1 MRGLILLDL
10 KKLHYFITV
19 ANEASVTNAA
29 KKLNMTQPPLSHQ
42 IKVLED
48 EIGVELMHKVGRNI
62 ELTNAGIALHDQ
74 GKEILESIKIL
85 EKKLKD
91 IHNGTAGILS
101 IGSATSWGAP
111 FLSEQ
116 VAIFNERYP
125 QVQFRFYNDM
135 QHNIISLLEK
145 RVIDFSIVFPP
156 FNKKIYN
163 YIAMPKEPLIAVM
176 RKKWDDDPEKKIT
189 TFEELADKPLII
201 NMKSERHLIEYYKS
215 SEIAPN
221 IVCVHDDV
229 RSMLL
234 LAKAGL
240 GIALIPKA
248 ANWVK
253 YEENDMV
260 YKVVDRPT
268 SQINPY
274 IIWLKKHKLSNSA
287 DNFLKLIMDK

>member
-42 IKVLED
+42 IKVLEK
-48 EIGVELMHKVGRNI
+48 ELGVELMHKVGRNI
-62 ELTNAGIALHDQ
+62 ELTSAGAILHEQ
-74 GKEILESIKIL
+74 GKEILESINIL
-85 EKKLKD
+85 EKKLQD
-91 IHNGTAGILS
+91 VHNGTAGILS

-116 VAIFNERYP
+116 VSIFNERYP
-125 QVQFRFYNDM
+125 QVQFRFYDDM
-135 QHNIISLLEK
+135 QHSILSLLEK
-145 RVIDFSIVFPP
+145 RVVDLSIVFPP
-156 FNKKIYN
+156 FNRKLYN

-176 RKKWDDDPEKKIT
+176 RKKWDTNPEKKIT
-189 TFEELADKPLII
+189 TFEELADRPLII
-201 NMKSERHLIEYYKS
+201 NMKAEDHLTAYYKN
-215 SEIAPN
+215 SEIKPN

-234 LAKAGL
+234 LAKTGL

-260 YKVVDRPT
+260 YKIVNRPT
-268 SQINPY
+268 SEINPY
-274 IIWLKKHKLSNSA
+274 IIWLKKHKLSNVA
-287 DNFLKLIMDK
+287 DKFLKLIMAE